1 MALLAQNTFSV
12 KRLLKEPLSLEFSSD
27 TIAIPATSAGVANLT
42 DAEFSVRV
50 LKDSKELFPVF
61 DESVGGRNLIL
72 DGSYESGLVPL
83 LYSGAWSVVSDATA
97 PSGEK
102 VLRVDVDA
110 SRPYP
115 YCGAD
120 IIVKPD
126 TTYVISG
133 YVKVPSNFSGV
144 VVRLANERNF
154 SGSVDANLSIVN
166 EWQKITMTVKTP
178 ATLQY
183 GVARVLWY
191 IYNHTSGVVL
201 FDALKVEEGSIPTP
215 WTPAPEDL
223 LSTATITPY
232 NCTAVV
238 IGDKIKLTTL
248 TPGKDTG
255 YVDVEVSYGESHK
268 AKRRFTWARVK
279 DGESVDDIDV
289 GGDNLAERS
298 LLTIEAG
305 ANNNMFALIKGD
317 TSSTPLSPKLLKNN
331 TEYVLHIGKS
341 EKISGSATVFTFKL
355 WDFVANS
362 WWVDTDYPF
371 TSNKTIIYFKTPA
384 TGNWSAIIYAG
395 KSGSTAGN
403 KVKFSDVMLQEGN
416 KATAFIPPMR
426 YLTEAIENDGTT
438 IEGGLVLANV
448 LGTKDVTGEV
458 KSYMSGLRN
467 NETAFA
473 AGVQNFGTELE
484 TKNVDIRHD
493 GSAKIGVFEID
504 PNGNIQI
511 RDLDY
516 SYLLRLLIKQSLLP
530 TLSEL
535 LNSTVYTGEQSFYGT
550 YQSLYGIQEYIL
562 TGASN
567 SLYVPYNNSELKVEL
582 SVTISAEFIGNYEVD
597 IVVEREQPVGGYSTF
612 STIASLFT
620 TDTEVYNINKT
631 IYGVAAG
638 NYRIKL
644 YANYS
649 TLAYLNVVSPKLSY
663 IKSNDIRRIEIGSN
677 GMMLFYN
684 VSGVKNY
691 LHMTEEDGL
700 VAGGK
705 TDIPGVLL
713 SGTAA
718 TGGGANKIWG
728 AKKHATKN
736 VEKQSAGIYR
746 IYHSIGHSD
755 YQLLVTP
762 STTGTPS
769 SSNIRLPVV
778 GSRQSTYVDVY
789 FYNSSGT
796 LSDTNFDFQIVGD
809 NK

>member
-27 TIAIPATSAGVANLT
+27 TIAIPASSAGVANLT

-61 DESVGGRNLIL
+61 DESIGERNLL
-72 DGSYESGLVPL
+72 KQSENLTYSYYP
-83 LYSGAWSVVSDATA
+83 GAWAYTFFANIEYGNGITA
-97 PSGEK
+97 KVTQNWVGAGAGAVGIGVLTYTGRPLDHSKLRNGAFTISFDFKSNRAVDFFIDVYASQGYSLVDRNVLKGASGWQRLWMTFTTNNVDYTDFYFYLFAYNVNMYINDEMSIRRVKLEK
-102 VLRVDVDA
+102 
-110 SRPYP
+110 
-115 YCGAD
+115 G
-120 IIVKPD
+120 
-126 TTYVISG
+126 T
-133 YVKVPSNFSGV
+133 VPT
-144 VVRLANERNF
+144 A
-154 SGSVDANLSIVN
+154 
-166 EWQKITMTVKTP
+166 
-178 ATLQY
+178 
-183 GVARVLWY
+183 
-191 IYNHTSGVVL
+191 
-201 FDALKVEEGSIPTP
+201 
-215 WTPAPEDL
+215 WTPAPEEL
-223 LSTATITPY
+223 LSTAIIAPH

-582 SVTISAEFIGNYEVD
+582 SVTISAEFIGNYEVV

-649 TLAYLNVVSPKLSY
+649 ILAYLNVVSPKLSY

-684 VSGVKNY
+684 VGGVKNY

-705 TDIPGVLL
+705 IDIPAGL
-713 SGTAA
+713 
-718 TGGGANKIWG
+718 GGANINNAGTVSKNWGKITSVG
-728 AKKHATKN
+728 SVSRSGNNYTITHNIGDTD
-736 VEKQSAGIYR
+736 Y
-746 IYHSIGHSD
+746 SIILS
-755 YQLLVTP
+755 
-762 STTGTPS
+762 PS
-769 SSNIRLPVV
+769 SSSVPYWSSKNNNTIVV
-778 GSRQSTYVDVY
+778 TCAG
-789 FYNSSGT
+789 G
-796 LSDTNFDFQIVGD
+796 FDFILIRT
-809 NK
+809 K